1 MKYHALFFQKVGK
14 MSQNLSSAAVVIV
27 ALRVK
32 DDLNII
38 LFSAH
43 PYWSGVTFSAD
54 LFGDITKMTIKKP
67 SI

>member
-1 MKYHALFFQKVGK
+1 

-32 DDLNII
+32 DDLNYI

>member
-1 MKYHALFFQKVGK
+1 

-32 DDLNII
+32 DDLNYI

-43 PYWSGVTFSAD
+43 PYWFGMTFSAD
-54 LFGDITKMTIKKP
+54 LFGDITKMTTKKT